1 MKCPV
6 CKKITAENT
15 IRCPYCNTRTGI
27 LCKKCNTIN
36 TIHDF
41 KCTNCGE
48 ELLKVCKHCKSVN
61 FPNAKVC
68 RKCGKPF
75 EIKETKEIDIEVTPK
90 QLEYTPELYSQKNAV
105 TSLVN
110 GLLSDS
116 KRIFSLTGEKGIGKS
131 MVLKNT
137 FAKLQEHNFM
147 WFFGKCTPLTQLTPG
162 GLIQDMI
169 LNLFNLP
176 NFCVNSPEFK
186 KDATKF
192 FQNEFPDMSLP
203 EISNFINF
211 LYAAQEGK
219 FEDLVINKK
228 ATYDILYK
236 VFDKIFKISKSIIV
250 ADNFDFID
258 GFSYEFLNNLLKRE
272 NSSFKLILLYCE
284 PKPSK
289 AYFYQEE
296 DIAYLDIALAP
307 LNEDEMDKMCK
318 QLEEAFS
325 YTNEFEK
332 YEIISKSKGHPAYL
346 EQALSLC
353 FDCQI
358 GDKPFEL
365 PETFNNV
372 IRARLKYLKDVNPV
386 AYKTLV
392 GASILG
398 DKINLA
404 LLKEIFGFNDNEF
417 NDIITYLKQMNFI
430 DPLNEI
436 FCEFKNLFLWE
447 TILTT
452 SKNDEDFIEINT
464 KIANT
469 LKKVIM
475 NSNAIMGII
484 AQNLKQTQLAL
495 DIWTKNIKLAAYI
508 GDINLYVISQKQCL
522 ALINELDESATLKI
536 RYNISERL
544 GKLLTN
550 YNPKEALE
558 FLPDAIA
565 NAKAVGDSPRE
576 IELLGYMSLCC
587 LKTHNYY
594 GNIECVDSVLSKV
607 SKERKLEIALLKASK
622 LEALLRIGNCG
633 EVINTIDNDIMPVLD
648 EFLSKQYK
656 CGFSYEFIYET
667 WLKTYLILANALIM
681 QGNDR
686 SFEILTIIFD
696 IVERNNIKEDRFI
709 CKCKLALAFAN
720 TIKGDF
726 NTSENILDDT
736 LNRYKEKYMDSESVL
751 YWNSIKIIN
760 KFIKE
765 KYTGLQEDL
774 FKVVTYANNTGDEFT
789 KNILK
794 TLLGKIFKDN
804 DQAKHALEIYNDQIT
819 YFAKEKMG
827 LGALLTWYLIADA
840 TLITEGPHA
849 AIEIAEQALDVAQNP
864 KISNYM
870 FIVLFKMVIAQASI
884 VISDYETAKIHIEN
898 AIIMASKFNMKDI
911 LSRLYLLYGK
921 YFQEIGLLKTDKQT
935 EYLKGSQKM
944 YEKATDVV
952 KQTRNNCVYV
962 EIEKAKNV
970 LKSFCQLNN
979 ISI

>member
-15 IRCPYCNTRTGI
+15 LRCPYCNTRTGI

-36 TIHDF
+36 SIHDLT
-41 KCTNCGE
+41 CTNCGE
-48 ELLKVCKHCKSVN
+48 ELLKMCKHCKSVN

-75 EIKETKEIDIEVTPK
+75 EDKKEKEIEIEIKPE
-90 QLEYTPELYSQKNAV
+90 QLEYNPELFSQKNAV
-105 TSLVN
+105 TALVN
-110 GLLSDS
+110 GILSDN
-116 KRIFSLTGEKGIGKS
+116 KKIFSISGEKGIGKS
-131 MVLKNT
+131 VVLKNT
-137 FAKLQEHNFM
+137 FAKLQDHGFM

-192 FQNEFPDMSLP
+192 FQNEFPNMTVL
-203 EISNFINF
+203 EVNNFINF
-211 LYAAQEGK
+211 LYSYQEGK
-219 FEDLVINKK
+219 FEDLIINKK

-236 VFDKIFKISKSIIV
+236 VFDKISQITKSIIV

-258 GFSYEFLNNLLKRE
+258 GFSYEFLSNLLRRE

-284 PKPSK
+284 PKPAK
-289 AYFYQEE
+289 AYFYL
-296 DIAYLDIALAP
+296 DDANGYLDIALAP
-307 LNEDEMDKMCK
+307 LNDSEMELMCK

-332 YEIISKSKGHPAYL
+332 NEIISKCKGHPAFL

-358 GDKPFEL
+358 GDKSFEL
-365 PETFNNV
+365 PDTFND
-372 IRARLKYLKDVNPV
+372 IISARLKYLKEVNPI

-404 LLKEIFGFNDNEF
+404 LLREIFDFKEKEF
-417 NDIITYLKQMNFI
+417 NEIITYLREANFI

-452 SKNDEDFIEINT
+452 SKNDEDFMEINT
-464 KIANT
+464 KIAST
-469 LKKVIM
+469 LRKVIM

-508 GDINLYVISQKQCL
+508 GDVNLYVISQKQCL
-522 ALINELDESATLKI
+522 ALINELDESATLKT

-544 GKLLTN
+544 GKLLAD

-558 FLPDAIA
+558 FLPDAIS

-576 IELLGYMSLCC
+576 IELLGYLSFCC

-594 GNIECVDSVLSKV
+594 GNIECVDNVLAKV
-607 SKERKLEIALLKASK
+607 SKERKLEVALLKASK
-622 LEALLRIGNCG
+622 LESLLRIGNCG
-633 EVINTIDNDIMPVLD
+633 EVINTVDNDIMPVLD
-648 EFLSKQYK
+648 EYLAKQYK
-656 CGFSYEFIYET
+656 CAFSYDFIYET
-667 WLKTYLILANALIM
+667 WLKTYLLLANALIM

-696 IVERNNIKEDRFI
+696 IIERNNIKEDKFI

-736 LNRYKEKYMDSESVL
+736 LTRYKQKGMEPESVL
-751 YWNSIKIIN
+751 RWNFIKIIN
-760 KFIKE
+760 KFLRE

-774 FKVVTYANNTGDEFT
+774 FKVVTYANNVGDEFT

-794 TLLGKIFKDN
+794 TLLGKIFKN
-804 DQAKHALEIYNDQIT
+804 NEQAKHALEIYNDQIT

-840 TLITEGPHA
+840 TLVTEGPHA

-864 KISNYM
+864 KMSNYM
-870 FIVLFKMVIAQASI
+870 FVILLKMIIARASI

-921 YFQEIGLLKTDKQT
+921 YFQEIGLLKTDKQA
-935 EYLKGSQKM
+935 EYLKGAEKM
-944 YEKATDVV
+944 YEKATNVV
-952 KQTRNNCVYV
+952 KQTRNNCVYM

-970 LKSFCQLNN
+970 LNSFCQLNN